1 MTPIGFFSWF
11 YPRKWSC
18 NVAAAM
24 WRLGWAASLNSSH
37 PRNDWAKCSQDAKV
51 ESEGRWAKCQ
61 EEVGHVRHVPRE
73 RFVNRVTVWPSKL
86 CLLGLC
92 LLNSFFGRI
101 GIWDDTHNYWVTWA
115 SHTPIPSKGNNLF
128 PAFFRVHVNFADVKN
143 TWTSPGKLVSLLAL
157 WLKNWSQMVKNLG
170 LEDSHSLFG
179 FISGET

>member
-1 MTPIGFFSWF
+1 MTPIGFLSWF

-24 WRLGWAASLNSSH
+24 WRLGCRPINSKH
-37 PRNDWAKCSQDAKV
+37 PRNDWAKCSQDAKM

-73 RFVNRVTVWPSKL
+73 RFVNVSWTVWPSKL

-92 LLNSFFGRI
+92 LLNSLFGRI

-115 SHTPIPSKGNNLF
+115 SHTHTHTHLSCQKETT
-128 PAFFRVHVNFADVKN
+128 FFQHFFG
-143 TWTSPGKLVSLLAL
+143 SMLIL
-157 WLKNWSQMVKNLG
+157 QMWKTLG
-170 LEDSHSLFG
+170 QVQGS
-179 FISGET
+179 